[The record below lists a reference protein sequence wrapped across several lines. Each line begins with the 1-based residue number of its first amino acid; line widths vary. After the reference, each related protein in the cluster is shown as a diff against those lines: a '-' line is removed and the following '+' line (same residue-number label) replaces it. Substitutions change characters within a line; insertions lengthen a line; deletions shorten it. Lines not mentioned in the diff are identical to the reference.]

1 MERHSQHDNRTPF
14 SSQRC
19 YRCWNAVDADDD
31 DDDDD
36 GGGGGGGGGGECR
49 RAMQFQNVSSRR
61 ALHPDYITITSM
73 QLQRRFLW
81 QRKNMHR

>member
-1 MERHSQHDNRTPF
+1 MERHNQHDNRIRHSVP
-14 SSQRC
+14 S
-19 YRCWNAVDADDD
+19 AVTDAGMLSTLMIMMIIGGDDV
-31 DDDDD
+31 
-36 GGGGGGGGGGECR
+36 GECR

-73 QLQRRFLW
+73 PLQRRFLW